1 MKKNI
6 ISKLIVVLS
15 LVASTTVLSS
25 CEVYGSL
32 DNSTFLGDMVIT
44 GPGVNNHEL
53 TIEMESTVQLYCH
66 EKFSGMNEV
75 VWKSYNENV
84 ATVDQNG
91 VITPVAP
98 GQVRIT
104 AYTDTEKVRQGDY
117 VIVTVI
123 AKGMLLINDDIDQ
136 SLAD

>member
-6 ISKLIVVLS
+6 ISKLMVMLS

-32 DNSTFLGDMVIT
+32 DNGTFLGDMVIT
-44 GPGVNNHEL
+44 GPGIDNHEL

-75 VWKSYNENV
+75 VWKSFDENV

-91 VITPVAP
+91 VITPIAP
-98 GQVRIT
+98 GRVRIT
-104 AYTDTEKVRQGDY
+104 AYTDTDPVRNGDY
-117 VIVTVI
+117 VFVTVVGKSLMVVSD
-123 AKGMLLINDDIDQ
+123 AIDQ

>member
-53 TIEMESTVQLYCH
+53 TIEMESTVQLYCQDR
-66 EKFSGMNEV
+66 KSV
-75 VWKSYNENV
+75 V
-84 ATVDQNG
+84 
-91 VITPVAP
+91 
-98 GQVRIT
+98 
-104 AYTDTEKVRQGDY
+104 
-117 VIVTVI
+117 
-123 AKGMLLINDDIDQ
+123 
-136 SLAD
+136 